1 MKRYLYTSLLLL
13 LGVVA
18 EVCGQSKTISG
29 GDDHGVIICAQG
41 YLYTWGLNEKSN
53 IGKVLGIDPDD
64 PATGANAELKVVYT
78 PSRVKTDNLTF
89 NMVTAGSGAFNLAL
103 SCNKIVYGWG
113 DNQTKACS
121 PTEGTLVKY
130 PTPIVKGDTPGYNL
144 DGTPGG
150 EYLGGVTYIAASTA
164 SGFAI
169 MDDGRLVGW
178 GKGGQ
183 AQWSDNARTQAGYPT
198 YINGPDGK
206 PIENVTHISGGD
218 NNCMIRTADG
228 NLYCIGPWNGN
239 NARDQTKVFDAV
251 PVMISGDDPYNET
264 VPEDGEQL
272 MDIRMS
278 AAADVAG
285 YAVTGDGYVW
295 AWGNGG
301 WGNCTGQKKTGTHT
315 RALKVLSGQYGEKV
329 SGEEYLTDVKEVI
342 GGRGYG
348 AAVTKEGY
356 LVYWGNND
364 DNGGVVPTDE
374 TTAKTYS
381 ANGGGKNIYP
391 ILAKYCNASGE
402 PDEVIMDA
410 VSISRGDNYGFM
422 INSKDEYYAWGLN
435 DNGQTGSGDATV
447 TKYNCLTKLKTIPCE
462 IQDACPS
469 VFMINRTKCP
479 GEEIELDCGYTIPKG
494 KEDRYYVSWY
504 LDGKLLNTTTK
515 NSSSTERLKDPYNSA
530 TINITEPGTYKVEV
544 EYIGTNIPCDA
555 CEPVETECVVKD
567 MDMPID
573 TIITDMNCVA
583 GKLETSGTDVI
594 CYEATVN
601 DKFYKSTQTAKFA
614 AFATETSTDTLTYDG
629 KNIVVTAKGAGG
641 KIEFCVTGDQIAASE
656 IHDNAA
662 LESKDTTYTVWLEDI
677 TSFDT
682 YIFKDVAVSDMT
694 AGSYQKETIILDMY
708 ATSDL
713 KSFDVYSSTHNGVGT
728 VTLQPVIYK
737 ASKNENGEYV
747 IGATYFTGEAQ
758 TFDITA
764 DATKCTVKVGCKV
777 EGSSSRGVKYILGVI
792 VVGSSAKIYKFKPAT
807 RQTNSPLYKTEIQD
821 SEEFGIYAIGSL
833 ANSMELGGGNG
844 GDEACISNI
853 NFGKL
858 TDYDCGRIMLSAR
871 YGCPP
876 CSMPDG
882 NKITIEENNGTDIQ
896 IDEDNVKFIKLC
908 KESPAVSLTV
918 KNVQK
923 EADPSA
929 KFDILWYQGSLTGK
943 ALQTDEKASSSILS
957 PDIAWDATLEGTT
970 VKYYAMVRDNANPT
984 SAMCFVYDS
993 INIIYNK
1000 LPIAP
1005 AIEEIKF
1012 CESAPASQKTALT
1025 DALAGA
1031 DFDGYTVNWYSDA
1044 LKTKTSTEPDL
1055 TTLKYQADSY
1065 EFFYTITDPTTECES
1080 EVATLTVTVWET
1092 PAEDLDQISDFC
1104 VHDATVVYPVSALG
1118 YTVKWWSKADASEE
1132 SSEVLE
1138 DLEPGSYTVW
1148 YTVTN
1153 DNGCVSEVY
1162 ERPFNVKDSVRL
1174 KLDSTMICG
1183 KTTVTTS
1190 GITPASA
1197 TLVWTLAGTTV
1208 ASTEFSEADGTGSL
1222 GELSVVASA
1231 SGYCDNTYKYDD
1243 IYVKATA
1250 TKPTGTFFVSYLKS
1264 DAVAGAFEDILT
1276 KDSKVVDVDAAYT
1289 LNWYDADKNPMTSVP
1304 VPPYPSDAVTDD
1316 QTYTYYVSRTNAD
1329 GCTSELEEITVVI
1342 YLTPTPTPVTP
1353 VYYCLNST
1361 NALPLSATVNDPGA
1375 TGKFSLV
1382 WYDTDNTTVLA
1393 AAPTPD
1399 VTTVGKTTYY
1409 VSQKSTDGAESSHVP
1424 VNVTIFGVK
1433 EPELDATNVLAYCS
1447 SKNTSSAL
1455 KANYVRDEDN
1465 GYYASALV
1473 WEMSTDGGAYSEVSA
1488 PVTPIIDV
1496 SATTTYS
1503 YKVHQIYEITSTGE
1517 TCVGEAVQ
1525 TDVTVTYVAP
1535 VVTQEVL
1542 YLKAAANAAGTFD
1555 KCLTEQNADAVT
1567 DITTGAT
1574 LQWYQSDCTTKLDA
1588 CPAPTL
1594 NAAVAEGDDQLETYC
1609 VSQVVKIS
1617 DELSCESKT
1626 TTISVRIS
1634 DALPPIVYSY
1644 YYCEGQ
1650 TMTDLSVDI
1659 NPQAGK
1665 TKADYE
1671 IYWYGTTKPA
1681 NTSTATPVS
1690 TGTTYAMGSAAAAVE
1705 GGVTTDYKYY
1715 VAQHDLKTGAVSA
1728 AQEVLVRVQPK
1739 PIVTVTQP
1747 EAVCEADID
1756 LSEYKTVKNVSETF
1770 EYTYYN
1776 ASEEDMRTSLVSKT
1790 GVYYVDAKYNLTV
1803 PNSTSAIVSDLVC
1816 QGEKVEIDVTV
1827 NDLTTPVITGSPTT
1841 CPGTSVELEVS
1852 ATSTD
1857 PGTDLI
1863 TYQWGGDAASV
1874 ADGSTTS
1881 TTFKTQKLSQK
1892 TGTTYSFTVV
1902 AKAGAC
1908 TKEVTAAEAHVVTVG
1923 DGVVTGNMTYTEEGN
1938 EEAPGGFDNNDTEH
1952 DIYSCGNPI
1961 TISVTYEGDQDY
1973 VWYKN
1978 GTQIA
1983 SGVASLTTE
1992 AYSTYADDI
2001 YTIEWTNECKATT
2014 DLKVHIVP
2022 VSAEAL
2028 STEAI
2033 EICEGVPFTS
2043 EFSYTLKPGETPT
2056 IDWYRDGRIVS
2067 GQVGSKM
2074 EIQNTKKSD
2083 SGVYSFTIKN
2093 RGCQAQGTTNTLTVK
2108 PYIQAS
2114 IQSEPFIVDRH
2125 ATGTMTISYTVPTSY
2140 AVKNQKW
2147 IENGEVAYDGNP
2159 FVLDDVT
2166 ADHYYTIE
2174 LSDPDYCDAQLSATV
2189 YVDAELTLKT
2199 TLKDTLCLGT
2209 TEVFVID
2216 TTGTG
2221 AFRRPNGNPQL
2232 NVTAKVGDGAEVN
2245 LNDKITKRGD
2255 MLNIAVSPADNATYT
2270 VSFSYNGKEVN
2281 SEEKVVVIPGISVT
2295 TPDMPNVCSGDET
2308 TLTVTGIQPEGTTVS
2323 WADDST
2329 IVEGKNSETLRVRPV
2344 YSGTSADH
2352 QSKYNYTVI
2361 AYNSIC
2367 DNKREYIVPVLV
2379 DEPLIGTIT
2388 GDPEICQGK
2397 EAVIDASSY
2406 LATTYKWYPDSTGV
2420 MVNAR
2425 ETVSPNASTDYTV
2438 EMSRGLCTAK
2448 DTFTVTVFTNPVITS
2463 IDSIALRD
2471 RQIILE
2477 PGYGTAPYTYAVDA
2491 KAADDQDVKKDLA
2504 FAKHIVYV
2512 YDSKGCMTS
2521 MNFMLEAPAISVP
2534 DHFTPNGDGV
2544 DDNWIIPA
2552 IGEVYPNAVVTIYD
2566 RYGKVLKQYLGA
2578 DTNGWDGTYKGNN
2591 LPSTDYWYQITIE
2604 EIDKEYVGHFTL
2616 IRR

>member
-18 EVCGQSKTISG
+18 EVCGQSKTITG
-29 GDDHGVIICAQG
+29 GNDHGVIICAQG
-41 YLYTWGLNEKSN
+41 YLYSWGVNNSGQLS
-53 IGKVLGIDPDD
+53 GLLGIDPDD
-64 PATGANAELKVVYT
+64 EYTGANATKDYVYT
-78 PSRVKTDNLTF
+78 PSRVKTDKLTF

-103 SCNKIVYGWG
+103 SCTKIVYAWG
-113 DNQTKACS
+113 DNQSKVCS
-121 PTEGTLVKY
+121 PTEGNVVKY
-130 PTPIVKGDTPGYNL
+130 PTPVVKGETPGYNL

-150 EYLGGVTYIAASTA
+150 DYLGGVTYIAASTN

-169 MDDGRLVGW
+169 MEDGRVVGW
-178 GKGGQ
+178 GRGTWTASTK
-183 AQWSDNARTQAGYPT
+183 AQTGYPV
-198 YINGPDGK
+198 YIKDEDGNDLK
-206 PIENVTHISGGD
+206 NVTHISGGD
-218 NNCMIRTADG
+218 DNCLIRTADG
-228 NLYCIGPWNGN
+228 KLYGVGPWNGGFN
-239 NARDQTKVFDAV
+239 SDKTVTYAV
-251 PVMISGDDPYNET
+251 PVLNAET
-264 VPEDGEQL
+264 EEPL
-272 MDIRMS
+272 TDIRMS

-285 YAVTGDGYVW
+285 FAVTGDGYVW
-295 AWGNGG
+295 SWGNGG
-301 WGNCTGQKKTGTHT
+301 WGGSTGNSQIGLTHYL
-315 RALKVLSGQYGEKV
+315 AMKVCSGQYGEEI

-342 GGRGYG
+342 GGRGHG
-348 AAVTKEGY
+348 AAITKEGY
-356 LVYWGNND
+356 LVYWGCNEK
-364 DNGGVVPTDE
+364 NGGVAPTDKTTIE
-374 TTAKTYS
+374 TYK
-381 ANGGGKNIYP
+381 NGEEGVKP
-391 ILAKYCNASGE
+391 VLAKYCDAKNEPGE
-402 PDEVIMDA
+402 LVTDA
-410 VSISRGDNYGFM
+410 VSISRGDNFDFM
-422 INSKDEYYAWGLN
+422 VNDKDEYYVWGLN
-435 DNGQTGSGDATV
+435 NKGQAGTGDATV
-447 TKYNCLTKLKTIPCE
+447 TQYNCLTKLKTIPCD
-462 IQDACPS
+462 IQDACPT
-469 VFMINRTKCP
+469 VFMVNRTKCP
-479 GEEIELDCGYTIPKG
+479 GEEIELDCGYVIPKG
-494 KEDRYYVSWY
+494 KEESYYVSWY

-515 NSSSTERLKDPYNSA
+515 NSSSTDMLADPYNSA
-530 TINITEPGTYKVEV
+530 TINVTEPGTYKVII
-544 EYIGTNIPCDA
+544 EYIGGNIPCDA
-555 CEPVETECVVKD
+555 CEPAETECVVTD

-614 AFATETSTDTLTYDG
+614 AFATETSKDTLTYDG

-682 YIFKDVAVSDMT
+682 YLFKDVAVSDMS

-713 KSFDVYSSTHNGVGT
+713 KSFDVYCATYNGTGT
-728 VTLQPVIYK
+728 VALQPVIFK
-737 ASKNENGEYV
+737 AAKNTNGEYV
-747 IGATYFTGEAQ
+747 IGATYFTGVEQ
-758 TFDITA
+758 TFDIDA
-764 DATKCTVKVGCKV
+764 NATKCTVKVGCKV
-777 EGSSSRGVKYILGVI
+777 EGSSTRGVKYILGVI
-792 VVGSSAKIYKFKPAT
+792 ITNSAKVYKYKPSA
-807 RQTNSPLYKTEIQD
+807 RKNNSPLYVTEIQD
-821 SEEFGIYAIGSL
+821 TEEFGIYAIGSL
-833 ANSMELGGGNG
+833 ANSMDLGQGNG
-844 GDEACISNI
+844 GDEVCITNI

-882 NKITIEENNGTDIQ
+882 NKITIEENNGTDIEK
-896 IDEDNVKFIKLC
+896 DDDNVKFIKLC
-908 KESPAVSLTV
+908 KESPAISLTV
-918 KNVQK
+918 KDVKK
-923 EADPSA
+923 EADASA
-929 KFDILWYQGSLTGK
+929 KFDILWYKGSLTGT
-943 ALQTDEKASSSILS
+943 ALQTDEKATKSVLD
-957 PDIAWDATLEGTT
+957 PEIAWDATLEGKT

-984 SAMCFVYDS
+984 SATCFIYDS

-1005 AIEEIKF
+1005 EIDEIKF

-1025 DALAGA
+1025 EALTGS
-1031 DFDGYTVNWYSDA
+1031 DFDGYTVKWYSDA
-1044 LKTKTSTEPDL
+1044 NKTKTSTEPDL
-1055 TTLKYQADSY
+1055 TTLKYQATSY
-1065 EFFYTITDPTTECES
+1065 EFYYTVTDPETGCES

-1092 PAEDLDQISDFC
+1092 PEEELAIIEDFC
-1104 VHDATVVYPVSALG
+1104 VHDATVTYPESALG

-1132 SSEVLE
+1132 SSSVLS

-1153 DNGCVSEVY
+1153 DNGCVSQVY
-1162 ERPFNVKDSVRL
+1162 ERPFVVKDSVRL
-1174 KLDSTMICG
+1174 TLDSTMICG

-1222 GELSVVASA
+1222 GELVVVASA

-1250 TKPTGTFFVSYLKS
+1250 SKPTGTFFVSYLKS
-1264 DAVAGAFEDILT
+1264 DAVGGAFEDILT
-1276 KDSKVVDVDAAYT
+1276 KDSKVVDVDADYT
-1289 LNWYDADKNPMTSVP
+1289 LNWYDADMKLLNGVP
-1304 VPPYPSDAVTDD
+1304 VPPYPSDAVTED
-1316 QTYTYYVSRTNAD
+1316 QTYTYYVSRTNKD
-1329 GCTSELEEITVVI
+1329 GCTSDLEEITVVI

-1361 NALPLSATVNDPGA
+1361 NAEPLSATVNDPAA

-1382 WYDTDNTTVLA
+1382 WYDTDNKTILTT
-1393 AAPTPD
+1393 APTPD
-1399 VTTVGKTTYY
+1399 VTAVGKTTYY

-1424 VNVTIFGVK
+1424 VNVTVFGVK
-1433 EPELDATNVLAYCS
+1433 EPELDATNVLEYCS

-1465 GYYASALV
+1465 SYYASALV
-1473 WEMSTDGGAYSEVSA
+1473 WEMSTDGGAYSEVAA

-1496 SATTTYS
+1496 SATTTYN
-1503 YKVHQIYEITSTGE
+1503 YRVHQIYEITSTGE
-1517 TCVGEAVQ
+1517 TCVGDPVS

-1542 YLKAAANAAGTFD
+1542 YLKASANASGTFD
-1555 KCLTEQNADAVT
+1555 KCLTEQNEDAVT

-1574 LQWYQSDCTTKLDA
+1574 LQWYKSDCSTKLDA

-1594 NAAVAEGDDQLETYC
+1594 NPSVAEGDDQLETYC
-1609 VSQVVKIS
+1609 VSQVIKIS
-1617 DELSCESKT
+1617 DNLSCESKT

-1650 TMTDLSVDI
+1650 TMSDLTADV

-1665 TKADYE
+1665 TKDDYE
-1671 IYWYGTTKPA
+1671 IYWYGTTKPS
-1681 NTSTATPVS
+1681 NTSTAMPES
-1690 TGTTYAMGSAAAAVE
+1690 KGSTYAMGSAAAAIV

-1715 VAQHDLKTGAVSA
+1715 VAQHDLTTGAVSA

-1747 EAVCEADID
+1747 DPVCEKDVD
-1756 LSEYKTVKNVSETF
+1756 LSEFKTVKNVKETF

-1776 ASEEDMRTSLVSKT
+1776 ASEVDMRTSLVSTT
-1790 GVYYVDAKYNLTV
+1790 GTYYVDAKYNLTV
-1803 PNSTSAIVSDLVC
+1803 PNSTSAVVSDLVC
-1816 QGEKVEIDVTV
+1816 QGEKAQIDVTV
-1827 NDLTTPVITGSPTT
+1827 NDLTTPVISGTPTT

-1881 TTFKTQKLSQK
+1881 NILKTQKLSQK

-1923 DGVVTGNMTYTEEGN
+1923 DGVVTGNMTYTEDDN
-1938 EEAPGGFDNNDTEH
+1938 DEAPGGFENNDTEH

-1961 TISVTYEGDQDY
+1961 TISVKYEGDQDY

-1978 GTQIA
+1978 GTKIA
-1983 SGVASLTTE
+1983 SGVSSITTE
-1992 AYSTYADDI
+1992 SYSTYADDV

-2014 DLKVHIVP
+2014 DLKVHVVP
-2022 VSAEAL
+2022 ISATPV

-2074 EIQNTKKSD
+2074 EIKNTKKSD

-2093 RGCQAQGTTNTLTVK
+2093 RGCHAEGTTNTLTVK

-2140 AVKNQKW
+2140 AVKSQKW
-2147 IENGEVAYDGNP
+2147 IENGEVVYDGNP
-2159 FVLDDVT
+2159 YVLNDVT
-2166 ADHYYTIE
+2166 ADHNYTIE
-2174 LSDPDYCDAQLSATV
+2174 LSDPDYCDAKLSAIV

-2199 TLKDTLCLGT
+2199 TLKDTICLGT

-2255 MLNIAVSPADNATYT
+2255 MLNIAVSPTDNATYT
-2270 VSFSYNGKEVN
+2270 VRFSYNGKEVD
-2281 SEEKVVVIPGISVT
+2281 SEEKVIVIPGISVT
-2295 TPDMPNVCSGDET
+2295 IPDMPNVCSGDET

-2379 DEPLIGTIT
+2379 DEPLVGTIT

-2406 LATTYKWYPDSTGV
+2406 LATNYKWYPDSAGV
-2420 MVNAR
+2420 MINAR
-2425 ETVSPNASTDYTV
+2425 ETVSPASSTDFTV
-2438 EMSRGLCTAK
+2438 EMSRGLCSAK

-2463 IDSIALRD
+2463 IDSIGLRD

-2491 KAADDQDVKKDLA
+2491 RVADDQDVKKNLA
-2504 FAKHIVYV
+2504 FAKHVVYV

-2521 MNFMLEAPAISVP
+2521 MNFLLEAPAISVP

-2544 DDNWIIPA
+2544 DDKWVIPSIA
-2552 IGEVYPNAVVTIYD
+2552 DVYPNAVVTIYD

-2578 DTNGWDGTYKGNN
+2578 DSDGWDGTYQGKN